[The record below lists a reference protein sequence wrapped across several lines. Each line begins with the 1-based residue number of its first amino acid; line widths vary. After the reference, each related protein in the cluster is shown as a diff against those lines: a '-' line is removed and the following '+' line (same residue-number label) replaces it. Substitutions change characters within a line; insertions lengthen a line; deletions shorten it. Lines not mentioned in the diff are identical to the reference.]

1 MGTVDEQRDPIA
13 WIEVIHEDEA
23 AGELAEIYDR
33 ERVPQTGQVDN
44 ILKIH
49 SLHPQTLR
57 DHVQLYKTL
66 MFGKGGLSRPERE
79 LIGTVVSAVNH
90 CYY

>member
-1 MGTVDEQRDPIA
+1 MSTDERPLRIA
-13 WIEVIHEDEA
+13 WINVIHEDEA
-23 AGELAEIYDR
+23 EGELAEIYDE
-33 ERVPQTGQVDN
+33 ERIPQTGQVDS

-66 MFGKGGLSRPERE
+66 MFGKNGLTRPERE
-79 LIGTVVSAVNH
+79 MIGTVVSAVNRCH
-90 CYY
+90 Y

>member
-1 MGTVDEQRDPIA
+1 MGEYERLSGTA
-13 WIEVIHEDEA
+13 WIKVIQEDEA
-23 AGELAEIYDR
+23 EGELAEIYDE

-66 MFGKGGLSRPERE
+66 MFGKNGLTRPERE
-79 LIGTVVSAVNH
+79 MLGTVVSAVNRCH
-90 CYY
+90 Y